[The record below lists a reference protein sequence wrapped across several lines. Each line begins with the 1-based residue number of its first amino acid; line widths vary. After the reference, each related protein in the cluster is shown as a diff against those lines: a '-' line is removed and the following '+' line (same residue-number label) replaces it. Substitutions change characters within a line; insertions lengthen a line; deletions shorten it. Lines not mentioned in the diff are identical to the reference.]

1 MAGGGGGLEKTG
13 CCQTDVEKREGEAE
27 VTLRIHTG
35 EAGNGGAA
43 RCEEWG
49 AVFTHTPTQSLP
61 AHPIT
66 ASRYV
71 TVVGLSHVTSQG
83 EAWEGKGGT
92 AASWRGTAI
101 RGTKAQRHVPRYAQ
115 IVWL

>member
-1 MAGGGGGLEKTG
+1 MLPDRRREERRGGRGDPENS
-13 CCQTDVEKREGEAE
+13 
-27 VTLRIHTG
+27 HW

-49 AVFTHTPTQSLP
+49 AFFTHTPTQSLP

-71 TVVGLSHVTSQG
+71 TVVGLSHVTSQE